1 MIKIVNDKITPVLAH
16 VETNVKTNK
25 NGDPYAVHQI
35 FPFGE
40 DKTVD
45 YAKTPKKVYPLC
57 TAYTDSDTAFDQIGA
72 VTISTIETVYPNQ
85 NSSLFCKINQANTD
99 VLNVSAPVL
108 IIGIPYRGSLEDVR
122 VPDVTI
128 KKALIVSTTPFKYMD
143 QKCEFNK
150 ILYLVACAPDEKTV
164 VFFTTAAIHRDDKTN
179 TVEIYTRKHQAVIV
193 KNDAGDYILESLE
206 IVSQEKEKKNAA
218 DLENNKKSITEI
230 VDISVNDVQK
240 AEEKPKYNG
249 NKKPYDKKKDDGE
262 KKYDGGKPSYKNKP
276 YKKAEEKPY
285 NPTDAYRSAYT
296 DKDGAFKLDFAARDE
311 KSRKTNRRRNKSK
324 SRYDY

>member
-1 MIKIVNDKITPVLAH
+1 MIKIVNDKITPALTH
-16 VETNVKTNK
+16 VETSVKTNK

-45 YAKTPKKVYPLC
+45 YAKAPKKVYPLC
-57 TAYTDSDTAFDQIGA
+57 TAYTDGDTTFDQIGA

-85 NSSLFCKINQANTD
+85 NSSLFCKINQVKEEELGTC
-99 VLNVSAPVL
+99 APVI
-108 IIGIPYRGSLEDVR
+108 IIGIPYRGALEGVL

-150 ILYLVACAPDEKTV
+150 ILYLVACAPNEKTV
-164 VFFTTAAIHRDDKTN
+164 VFFTTAAIHRDDKTD

-193 KNDAGDYILESLE
+193 KNDNGDYILESLE

-230 VDISVNDVQK
+230 VDISANDVQK

-262 KKYDGGKPSYKNKP
+262 KKYDGNKTSYKNKP
-276 YKKAEEKPY
+276 YKKADEKPY
-285 NPTDAYRSAYT
+285 NPNDAYRSAYA

-311 KSRKTNRRRNKSK
+311 RSRKTSRRRNKSK